1 MMMPS
6 VSRFR
11 SPILACVLAV
21 ACSPACLAAD
31 EDVIENRQRLMR
43 IISEQSGAMGQIM
56 ATLIPED
63 KAIEHI
69 ETMALT
75 AAASLRAFESKVPG
89 GDSRDEVWG
98 DWEDFSARLKQL
110 AEGSAQA
117 LEVARTQGAQAGLAT
132 AALAMECKGCHERYR
147 KD

>member
-1 MMMPS
+1 MKREL
-6 VSRFR
+6 SRYLLQFMTC
-11 SPILACVLAV
+11 AVLMSAPVCMAEEQDAV
-21 ACSPACLAAD
+21 
-31 EDVIENRQRLMR
+31 EYRQRLMR

-69 ETMALT
+69 ETMAIT
-75 AAASLRAFESKVPG
+75 AAASLRAFEKKVPG
-89 GDSRDEVWG
+89 GDSKDEVWS
-98 DWEDFSARLKQL
+98 DWEDFSSRLRKL

-117 LEVARTQGAQAGLAT
+117 LEVARSQGAEAGLAT